1 MNIFSQAK
9 NETLVINGEIFVSV
23 VDIRED
29 EVVLAIDA
37 PEWVQ
42 VCEKEIVAESESTP
56 VRPR

>member
-1 MNIFSQAK
+1 VKLFSQAK

-42 VCEKEIVAESESTP
+42 VCEKEIVAESESMA